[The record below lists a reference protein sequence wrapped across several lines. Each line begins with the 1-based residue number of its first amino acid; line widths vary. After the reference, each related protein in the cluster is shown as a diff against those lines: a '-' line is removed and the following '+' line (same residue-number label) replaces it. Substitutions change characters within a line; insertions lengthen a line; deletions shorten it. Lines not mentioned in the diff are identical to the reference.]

1 MLRTRAIK
9 VIQRK
14 VEQVF
19 DQYQR
24 EHYLGNAVLDTDC
37 TAKVKKIG
45 SRRAPAVFSRRCGTV
60 DILKVRRDG
69 GTILT
74 LARCGSDELEIG
86 ALIKKFLFFGA
97 S

>member
-1 MLRTRAIK
+1 M
-9 VIQRK
+9 
-14 VEQVF
+14 
-19 DQYQR
+19 
-24 EHYLGNAVLDTDC
+24 C

-86 ALIKKFLFFGA
+86 ALWNMLLILFFRKDCARELNEGERIHIA
-97 S
+97 SDLLVI